1 MKTIIVKTQKEFDKI
16 KLDFSGEIII
26 KDTKEELSINRS
38 FDNAEISVS
47 DNATIES
54 VYGNATIKYV
64 FGNATI
70 EYVSGNATILLMT
83 GLASIVL
90 LYSATKIIAKGMN
103 IIRQIGDKKIDIEK
117 GKDVTFIKIKETIE
131 KNPTFEFYK
140 RLYPVESKLKKAIM
154 YKAVHKSD
162 NGEYYSNYDPNFK
175 YIIGEI
181 KKENCSKEKDNSC
194 SQGIHISH
202 KLWAI
207 DFGRVWDD
215 LAILEC
221 EVNEKDIVVSKDCDG
236 KVRASKIKVIREVP
250 KSEWYD

>member
-1 MKTIIVKTQKEFDKI
+1 
-16 KLDFSGEIII
+16 
-26 KDTKEELSINRS
+26 
-38 FDNAEISVS
+38 
-47 DNATIES
+47 
-54 VYGNATIKYV
+54 
-64 FGNATI
+64 
-70 EYVSGNATILLMT
+70 MT

-162 NGEYYSNYDPNFK
+162 NGEYYSDYNPNFK